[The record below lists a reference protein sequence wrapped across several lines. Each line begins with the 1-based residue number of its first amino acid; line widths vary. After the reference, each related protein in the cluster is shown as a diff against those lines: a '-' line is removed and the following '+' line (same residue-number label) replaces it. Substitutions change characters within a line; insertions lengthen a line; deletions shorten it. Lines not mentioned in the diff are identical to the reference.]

1 MKIDKDIFGGLI
13 LLSIGFI
20 AFLSAIIFGILDYLK
35 FRHSHGKSAHKQ
47 TNKNK

>member
-1 MKIDKDIFGGLI
+1 MKIDKDIFGAII

-35 FRHSHGKSAHKQ
+35 HKQ
-47 TNKNK
+47 TNKNN